1 MQEVSVII
9 PNYNGIAYLE
19 GVLASLEQQTMDN
32 FEVIVVDNGSTDG
45 SSTFIAANFSWVRTP
60 GSILP
65 E

>member
-32 FEVIVVDNGSTDG
+32 AV
-45 SSTFIAANFSWVRTP
+45 AANRGKITSAD
-60 GSILP
+60 GEILAMMKRGLSDVD
-65 E
+65 